1 MESIVCNKQINII
14 YKNESIVNL
23 EIRFD
28 KGCSI
33 LYVVNENGQYLG
45 CVTRKD
51 EYYVAAG
58 PPVRRGESHP
68 SGQTEPPCY

>member
-33 LYVVNENGQYLG
+33 LYVVNEN
-45 CVTRKD
+45 
-51 EYYVAAG
+51 E
-58 PPVRRGESHP
+58 
-68 SGQTEPPCY
+68 